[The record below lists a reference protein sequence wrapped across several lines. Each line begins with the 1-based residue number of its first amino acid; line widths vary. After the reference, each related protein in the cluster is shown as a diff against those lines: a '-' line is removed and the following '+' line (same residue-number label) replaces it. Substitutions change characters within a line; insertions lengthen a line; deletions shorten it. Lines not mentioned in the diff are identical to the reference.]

1 MAKCHGGF
9 LPDVRLML
17 TEFPA
22 SEPSGNVS
30 QNHSVIISVNNS
42 ASGSGSRTS
51 ARSRATS
58 GERSFSPATL
68 RGLGSAGENGNK
80 KSLVP
85 RNYCEE
91 TRVLRGYLPLSS
103 FLGRQLLATP
113 AGREEWLVTQR
124 PTGSLRDHLPLYT
137 ALPKMFHP
145 KVILLFQRSPGVA
158 PYFIWDLPSAYGIQ
172 ANDLISFAI
181 SRNDVVPRTLTLH
194 SQKRKKGKTERKAR
208 RSCHRAALHSCPS
221 TPGYA
226 VRTQRCPAAALL
238 GEGRRAAMTLV
249 KPSPFASDTKASGG
263 RGNYVFA

>member
-1 MAKCHGGF
+1 M
-9 LPDVRLML
+9 
-17 TEFPA
+17 
-22 SEPSGNVS
+22 
-30 QNHSVIISVNNS
+30 
-42 ASGSGSRTS
+42 
-51 ARSRATS
+51 
-58 GERSFSPATL
+58 
-68 RGLGSAGENGNK
+68 
-80 KSLVP
+80 
-85 RNYCEE
+85 
-91 TRVLRGYLPLSS
+91 SS

-226 VRTQRCPAAALL
+226 AALS
-238 GEGRRAAMTLV
+238 GRRPAWRRASCGDDARKTLSICLGHEGLRWPWELRLRIGALLTLMLV
-249 KPSPFASDTKASGG
+249 G
-263 RGNYVFA
+263 RGNRGCGSLLKLV